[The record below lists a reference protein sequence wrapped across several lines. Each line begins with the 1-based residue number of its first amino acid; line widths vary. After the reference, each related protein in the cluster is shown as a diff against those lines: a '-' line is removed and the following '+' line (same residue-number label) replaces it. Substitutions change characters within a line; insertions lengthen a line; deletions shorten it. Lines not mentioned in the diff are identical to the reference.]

1 MTIHSGIYGLTKKTG
16 WFYLLLIF
24 ILFISITCKAQNEFP
39 VLSAVYEVNNEPSDY
54 IVVVDQSGSVRKFW
68 DPIKKSIIQIVDLAN
83 EGDYISFIGFQES
96 TDNLMLPRNLTS
108 TNKEATIHEIDK
120 LSEPRGRFTDLF
132 ESVDFIL
139 EKGINRP
146 NGNQIQLVFYFTDFI
161 NEPPPYSSWKNNSTD
176 QLVTK
181 RINYID
187 KSGKLVN
194 IFAFQLPLEAGAGR
208 DFEEFSLIFD
218 NRVKRIISDLN
229 TMQNWF
235 ERLSQEIYREK
246 LKLVMQDD
254 LSNFVEIKTL
264 RAKGNSIEMEIAN
277 KMGIPIVI
285 NQIDLT
291 SEESRLKTSQL
302 FTDAR
307 IPSKETKKLT
317 VPIAEYLEGYK
328 SYLEKTIRIENPVI
342 TLHYSFDQLDSE
354 LAILNIPNEQVRS
367 INFDK
372 TILAKTGLRYW
383 MAGIIALLIILLG
396 HFIYKTW
403 IKPEWIFKRKSFKV
417 TISLGG
423 TLLQNSSRIIQP
435 TRKTVII
442 DNTIINQ
449 NDIPQFK
456 IYLVPV
462 KPRFLSG
469 HPKRGTYIYAECP
482 AGHLKVRKHE
492 KGKESLTP
500 IPTTKR
506 LFTEQVFLHK
516 GVRISGEFN
525 SGINTTIVDI
535 NFLPVS

>member
-161 NEPPPYSSWKNNSTD
+161 NEPSPYSSWKNNSTD